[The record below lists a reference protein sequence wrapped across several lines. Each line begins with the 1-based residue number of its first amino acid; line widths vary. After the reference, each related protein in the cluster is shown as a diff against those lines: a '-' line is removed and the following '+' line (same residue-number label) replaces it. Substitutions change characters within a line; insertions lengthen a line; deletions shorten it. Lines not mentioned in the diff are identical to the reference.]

1 MVLDKQL
8 NENKNLGVLLKSM
21 FPPDK
26 WNEVKQMMRVSSDW
40 YRNKEVQVKSEA
52 VDKKGWKEWN
62 ELEQNMRRELIEAY
76 KYEDYSSMSVFVK
89 TRKEFGRFP
98 DPLWNLTREEE
109 TSKDGKA
116 GLN

>member
-40 YRNKEVQVKSEA
+40 YRNKVA
-52 VDKKGWKEWN
+52 ALLD
-62 ELEQNMRRELIEAY
+62 
-76 KYEDYSSMSVFVK
+76 
-89 TRKEFGRFP
+89 
-98 DPLWNLTREEE
+98 
-109 TSKDGKA
+109 
-116 GLN
+116 